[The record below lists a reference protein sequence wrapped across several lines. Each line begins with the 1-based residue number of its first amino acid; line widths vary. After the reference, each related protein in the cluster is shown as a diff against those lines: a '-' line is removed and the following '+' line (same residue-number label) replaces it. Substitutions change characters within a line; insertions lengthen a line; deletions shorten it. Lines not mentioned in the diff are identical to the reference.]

1 MRAHRSQFSFP
12 TASALWIRFFFLGTI
27 YFCHENPIQ
36 ITGHLRLR
44 SFCVFPPPP
53 SICRC
58 HTAASITSKVGDFD
72 QTSSSSECALLLASN
87 SSQFGANIWSNV
99 ANLNVKTALKPTWW
113 PPTSDSR
120 PQKTFRRA
128 TTIRPKGFWKVEIE
142 YPNKSNHKNR
152 GSKRSFAV
160 LKNKYQ
166 IQIEKMKNNM

>member
-1 MRAHRSQFSFP
+1 MGFAWILKLSQGLVPHDASSPFSIQFSNGFS
-12 TASALWIRFFFLGTI
+12 TLNKIFFWGTI
-27 YFCHENPIQ
+27 NFCHENPIQ

-113 PPTSDSR
+113 PHDLRFSSSKDVPPSHDDTS
-120 PQKTFRRA
+120 
-128 TTIRPKGFWKVEIE
+128 
-142 YPNKSNHKNR
+142 
-152 GSKRSFAV
+152 
-160 LKNKYQ
+160 
-166 IQIEKMKNNM
+166 

>member
-1 MRAHRSQFSFP
+1 MFVYFRSQRVCSLGEDLQWDLLGSSSCPKGSCLTMRAHRSQFSFP
-12 TASALWIRFFFLGTI
+12 TASALWIRFFFGGTI
-27 YFCHENPIQ
+27 NFCHENPIQ

-113 PPTSDSR
+113 PHDLRFSSSKDVPPSHDDTS
-120 PQKTFRRA
+120 
-128 TTIRPKGFWKVEIE
+128 
-142 YPNKSNHKNR
+142 
-152 GSKRSFAV
+152 
-160 LKNKYQ
+160 
-166 IQIEKMKNNM
+166 

>member
-1 MRAHRSQFSFP
+1 MKIYNGMSLILKLSQGLVPHDASSPFSIQFSNGFS
-12 TASALWIRFFFLGTI
+12 TLNKIFFLGTF

-99 ANLNVKTALKPTWW
+99 ANLNVKTALKPT
-113 PPTSDSR
+113 
-120 PQKTFRRA
+120 
-128 TTIRPKGFWKVEIE
+128 
-142 YPNKSNHKNR
+142 
-152 GSKRSFAV
+152 
-160 LKNKYQ
+160 
-166 IQIEKMKNNM
+166 